1 MNSRYLLT
9 YGLVLI
15 LTLAGSVVSVY
26 AQSSSRVVWAN
37 GESSQGIDSEIWI
50 MDDDG
55 TNKTQLTDN
64 NFEDVDPVLCGDKI
78 FFSSDRD
85 GSFDIWFMK
94 WDGSGPTN
102 VTPGGPGDDREPG
115 CHSFFEIIVFKS
127 NRESFLP
134 NLYRVNSDGSNLLRL
149 TANTFED
156 ESPKWCGNE
165 IIFARNL
172 FQEAPC
178 LGPGPGFK
186 ILNPGTDYQIFIMAA
201 NGELCP
207 GCSPARALTC
217 ANNVRPS
224 SQSGC
229 APTPGATLLTYWPT
243 CHSNVPFSPGG
254 TQFAFSGYKP
264 AIYNAREI
272 FRSPL
277 FTETCDDQSP
287 SPIQLTVTGI
297 DEENDYPSW
306 SPSGG
311 WITFASDRFKQNET
325 DWEIYKM
332 NAELGQDAALVQ
344 LTMDQVDDEN
354 PDWKEIRSSGP

>member
-26 AQSSSRVVWAN
+26 AQSSSRVVWAS

-50 MDDDG
+50 MNDDG
-55 TNKTQLTDN
+55 TNKTQLTN
-64 NFEDVDPVLCGDKI
+64 NDFEDVDPVLCGSKI

-85 GSFDIWFMK
+85 GSFDIWSMQR
-94 WDGSGPTN
+94 DGSGPTN

-115 CHSFFEIIVFKS
+115 CHSFLPIIVFKS
-127 NRESFLP
+127 NRESVVP
-134 NLYRVNSDGSNLLRL
+134 NLYRVNSDGSYLLRL
-149 TANTFED
+149 TAHEFED

-172 FQEAPC
+172 FLEAPC
-178 LGPGPGFK
+178 VGSGGAVT
-186 ILNPGTDYQIFIMAA
+186 NPGTDYQIFIMAET
-201 NGELCP
+201 GELCP

-217 ANNVRPS
+217 ANNVLPS
-224 SQSGC
+224 SQPPGC
-229 APTPGATLLTYWPT
+229 APTPLGALLTYWPT
-243 CHSNVPFSPGG
+243 CHLNVPFSPGG
-254 TQFAFSGYKP
+254 AQFAFSGYKP

-277 FTETCDDQSP
+277 FTETCDDESP
-287 SPIQLTVTGI
+287 SPIQLTVTAN
-297 DEENDYPSW
+297 DEEDDYPSW
-306 SPSGG
+306 SPAGG
-311 WITFASDRFKQNET
+311 WITFASDRLEQNER

-332 NAELGQDAALVQ
+332 NAKDGEFMALEQ
-344 LTMDQVDDEN
+344 LTMNQVDDEN